1 MKTINHSTSLRING
15 ESFDSAQDAE
25 PVEARSRTIKFY
37 TLGCKVNQYDTQS
50 IRARFMR
57 AGFEELDNG
66 CPSRFCL
73 INTCTVTAVA
83 DAKSRELIRRIKRE
97 NPDAKI
103 IVTGCLAQKDAP
115 SLSGVPDVD
124 FIISKSFF
132 PDGIGVFKGNT
143 RAFLKIQ
150 DGCNNFCSF
159 CKVPYVRGR
168 SRSRTL
174 SEVTLEAERLVKT
187 GVKEIVLCGIC
198 LGSYGKDGLQEANLV
213 EVIESLENIG
223 GLLRIRLSSI
233 EPMDVNAA
241 LIRKLRSS
249 KKLCRHLH
257 IPLQSGDDSIL
268 KMMNR
273 NYDSATYLR
282 LINEIKG
289 LIEGIAI
296 TTDVLV
302 GFPCESEENFQN
314 TVNLIREINPLRT
327 HIFCYSRREPTAA
340 AKKFKSNIAP
350 QTVKRR
356 AAYLKGVANDCSL
369 VYRKRFL
376 GKEPFVL
383 IENRSKEEPYFWQG
397 HTDNYIKVLIKSRA
411 DLKNRLIKALLV
423 ECASGVMIGKL
434 KSKAKIS

>member
-1 MKTINHSTSLRING
+1 MESLILAKVN
-15 ESFDSAQDAE
+15 
-25 PVEARSRTIKFY
+25 TIKFY

-57 AGFEELDNG
+57 AGFKELDNG
-66 CPSRFCL
+66 YPSRFCL

-97 NPDAKI
+97 NPEAKI
-103 IVTGCLAQKDAP
+103 IVTGCLAQKDALF
-115 SLSGVPDVD
+115 LSGMPDVD
-124 FIISKSFF
+124 FVIPKSFF

-168 SRSRTL
+168 SRSRVL
-174 SEVTLEAERLVKT
+174 SEVMLEAERLVKT

-198 LGSYGKDGLQEANLV
+198 LGSYGKDIARGINLV
-213 EVIESLENIG
+213 KVIEGLENID

-233 EPMDVNAA
+233 EPMDINAA
-241 LIRKLRSS
+241 LIDKLCSS
-249 KKLCRHLH
+249 KKLCPHLH

-268 KMMNR
+268 KKMNR
-273 NYDSATYLR
+273 NYSRGMYLS
-282 LINEIKG
+282 LVNEIKSS
-289 LIEGIAI
+289 LPDIAI

-314 TVNLIREINPLRT
+314 TVNLVREINPLRT

-340 AKKFKSNIAP
+340 AKNFKSNIAP
-350 QTVKRR
+350 QVIKRR
-356 AAYLKGVANDCSL
+356 AAYLKRVTGDCSL
-369 VYRKRFL
+369 AYRKRFL
-376 GKEPFVL
+376 NKEPFVL
-383 IENRSKEEPYFWQG
+383 IENRSKEKPHFWQG
-397 HTDNYIKVLIKSRA
+397 HTDHYIKVLVESRA
-411 DLKNRLIKALLV
+411 DLKNRLIKAYLV
-423 ECASGVMIGKL
+423 ECDSDAMIGEL
-434 KSKAKIS
+434 KSKAKIG

>member
-1 MKTINHSTSLRING
+1 MKTVNP
-15 ESFDSAQDAE
+15 E
-25 PVEARSRTIKFY
+25 RSRTIKFY

-57 AGFEELDNG
+57 AGFKELDNG
-66 CPSRFCL
+66 YPSRFCL

-97 NPDAKI
+97 NPGAKI
-103 IVTGCLAQKDAP
+103 IVTGCLAQRDAS
-115 SLSGVPDVD
+115 SLSSVPDVD
-124 FIISKSFF
+124 LVIPKSFF

-150 DGCNNFCSF
+150 DGCNNFCSY

-168 SRSRTL
+168 SRSRML
-174 SEVTLEAERLVKT
+174 SEITLEAERLVKT

-198 LGSYGKDGLQEANLV
+198 LGSYGKDGAQEANLV
-213 EVIESLENIG
+213 EVIERLDNLD

-233 EPMDVNAA
+233 EPMDINAA
-241 LIRKLRSS
+241 LIEKFRSS
-249 KKLCRHLH
+249 KKLCPHLH
-257 IPLQSGDDSIL
+257 IPLQSGDDSVL
-268 KMMNR
+268 KKMNR
-273 NYDSATYLR
+273 NYSRGMYLS
-282 LINEIKG
+282 LVNEIKG
-289 LIEGIAI
+289 FLPDIAI

-314 TVNLIREINPLRT
+314 TVNLVREIEPLRT

-340 AKKFKSNIAP
+340 AKNFKSNIAP
-350 QTVKRR
+350 QVIKYRVE
-356 AAYLKGVANDCSL
+356 YLKGVANDCSL
-369 VYRKRFL
+369 AYRKRFL
-376 GKEPFVL
+376 NKELFVL

-423 ECASGVMIGKL
+423 ECASGTMIGKF